1 MSALRAADLMQTEGK
16 INKASKVMF
25 LSNALTSYQAKL
37 TKAYSF
43 FFFKIREYDVG
54 ERTQSDSEM
63 CIYTPAFYFM

>member
-43 FFFKIREYDVG
+43 FFLQNKGV
-54 ERTQSDSEM
+54 
-63 CIYTPAFYFM
+63 